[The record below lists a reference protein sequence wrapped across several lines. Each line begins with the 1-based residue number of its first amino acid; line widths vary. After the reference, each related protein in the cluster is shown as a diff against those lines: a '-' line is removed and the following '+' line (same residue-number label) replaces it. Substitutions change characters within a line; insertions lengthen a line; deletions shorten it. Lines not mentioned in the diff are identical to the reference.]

1 VHSSLRILHLE
12 DDHLDAELVRE
23 TLAVDGLVAQVE
35 CVDTRAAYIAALEH
49 QDFDLILADY
59 TLPSFDG
66 NSALKIATEKR
77 PEIPFIFVSG
87 SLGEEV
93 AIESLKSGATDYVLK
108 HRLQRLSHAV
118 YRAIEERNERDRR
131 KLASEALQASE
142 ARYRQL
148 FESNPLPMWVY
159 DRETLAFLAVNEAAI
174 NHYGY
179 SLEQFLGMTIKDI
192 RSPEDVPALLAGI
205 QKEARGLGAAGTWRH
220 VKRDGT
226 IIDVEITSH
235 AIAFAERPAEIVL
248 ANDVTERKRS
258 EDALRESNSELE
270 KALAQV
276 QAKQVE
282 ITTTTEQLW
291 QASKLATMGELA
303 ASIAHELNNPLATI
317 ALRTEALVG
326 QLWKDTDKRRALEIV
341 LKEVDRMASLVNDLL
356 LFSRRSHRQVST
368 VDLREEVI
376 TSFDF
381 LSYHLRKHKVEVVFD
396 FAPAVPTTQAD
407 RQQLRQLFLNL
418 LTNACDAT
426 PEGGKLS
433 IRVQPGELNA
443 APAVIVEF
451 EDTGE
456 GIAAS
461 DLDAIWDP
469 FFTTKPEGKGTGL
482 GLAICRR
489 IVEEHGGVIGIESRE
504 GSGTTVGMIFPA
516 TANGMSESD
525 AEKVIFIE

>member
-1 VHSSLRILHLE
+1 LE

-23 TLAVDGLVAQVE
+23 TLAVDGLIAQVE
-35 CVDTRAAYIAALEH
+35 CVDTRTAYIAAL
-49 QDFDLILADY
+49 QNADFDLILADY

-66 NSALKIATEKR
+66 SSALAIATEKR

-108 HRLQRLSHAV
+108 HRLQRLAHAV
-118 YRAIEERNERDRR
+118 HRAIAERDERKRR

-148 FESNPLPMWVY
+148 FESNPLPMWVF
-159 DRETLAFLAVNEAAI
+159 DLETLVFLAVNEAATS
-174 NHYGY
+174 HYGY
-179 SLEQFLGMTIKDI
+179 SREQFLAMTIKDI
-192 RSPEDVPALLAGI
+192 RPPEDIPALLAGI
-205 QKEARGLGAAGTWRH
+205 AKRPDGLDAAGTWRH
-220 VKRDGT
+220 LRRDGT

-235 AIAFAERPAEIVL
+235 SIWFAERSAEIVL

-270 KALAQV
+270 KALAQLHTK
-276 QAKQVE
+276 QAELTAK
-282 ITTTTEQLW
+282 TEQLW

-326 QLWKDTDKRRALEIV
+326 QLWQDTEKRRALEIV
-341 LKEVDRMASLVNDLL
+341 LKEVDRMATLVNNLL
-356 LFSRRSHRQVST
+356 LFSRRSYRQVST
-368 VDLREEVI
+368 VDLRDEI
-376 TSFDF
+376 TTSFDF
-381 LSYHLRKHKVEVVFD
+381 LSYHLRKHKVDVVFD
-396 FAPAVPTTQAD
+396 FNTEVSTIQAD

-418 LTNACDAT
+418 LTNACDAM
-426 PEGGKLS
+426 PDGGKLT
-433 IRVQPGELNA
+433 IRVQPVELKS
-443 APAVIVEF
+443 APAVTVEF

-482 GLAICRR
+482 GMAICRR
-489 IVEEHGGVIGIESRE
+489 IVEEHGGVISIESGE
-504 GSGTTVGMIFPA
+504 GTGTTVRIVFPA
-516 TANGMSESD
+516 TANGMSERD